1 MEFGLAMFHVD
12 FDAHGFRR
20 RRDVG
25 PVGQEVAVFERE
37 VEKRCE
43 HLGGQLFRDM
53 LDPVDLFTD
62 WQCIQNGADALA
74 YQGFDV
80 AELRRRDCGLDRL
93 ALDVM
98 DWRILRDEHRGIKIV
113 RGVANHDIPVG

>member
-20 RRDVG
+20 RCDIR
-25 PVGQEVAVFERE
+25 PIGQEVAVFERE
-37 VEKRCE
+37 VEERGE

-74 YQGFDV
+74 DQCLDI
-80 AELRRRDCGLDRL
+80 AELRWRHSRLDRL
-93 ALDVM
+93 TLDVM
-98 DWRILRDEHRGIKIV
+98 YRRILRNEHGGIEIV
-113 RGVANHDIPVG
+113 RRVANHDIPVG